1 MNRLCLL
8 SDNESR
14 AVNAENPTG
23 GKGLGAYWYQS
34 EPFAN
39 FPPFFS
45 RDALE
50 IV

>member
-8 SDNESR
+8 SDKKTR
-14 AVNAENPTG
+14 AVNAENLTG
-23 GKGLGAYWYQS
+23 GKGLGAYRYQS